1 MKKRI
6 GTKLYDTDKAVLV
19 DTLPDGIQVY
29 KKKNSPQFFLYN
41 PFGENKHEM
50 FFDLPADQAV
60 KYLPEQ
66 ELSTVVY
73 ASPKTVRFSPFDQDR
88 IQRLATAQG
97 MSMSKFLLSLVDE
110 YERNHQ

>member
-29 KKKNSPQFFLYN
+29 RKNGGSREVFLYN
-41 PFGENKHEM
+41 PSGKNKHEM

-60 KYLPEQ
+60 KYLP
-66 ELSTVVY
+66 
-73 ASPKTVRFSPFDQDR
+73 VRDSKRIEYSNTIRFTPYDIDR
-88 IQRLATAQG
+88 IRTYAFSAN